1 MKKACCTAALALILA
16 AAAVMPA
23 KAEKGGEKLNV
34 FVSIPPQKHFVEQ
47 IAGDGVSIKVMVSP
61 GAHPATYEPT
71 ARQMAA
77 LSECD
82 LYFAVGVPF
91 EKAWMKKIVGANP
104 DIRVVRTDA
113 WIEKQPVER
122 GSHNHNGHDHG
133 TADPHTWLSPPL
145 VMVQAR
151 HILTALTAADPEN
164 ADSYNSRYKD
174 FISKTAE
181 LDEKLRSLFPAGEK
195 KPEFMVFHPAWGYF
209 ADAYGLKQ
217 TAVET
222 EGKSPKAA
230 EISRIVEH
238 ARKKDIGTVLV
249 QPQISERTAEMI
261 ASEIRGELVK
271 ADPLAENW
279 QENLLEVAEIISR
292 ASR

>member
-1 MKKACCTAALALILA
+1 MKKAFFTAAAIVFLSA
-16 AAAVMPA
+16 AAAVTPA
-23 KAEKGGEKLNV
+23 EAESSGEKLNI

-47 IAGDGVSIKVMVSP
+47 IAGDRVDVRVMVAP
-61 GAHPATYEPT
+61 GSHPATYEPA

-77 LSECD
+77 LSECE

-91 EKAWMKKIVGANP
+91 EKAWMEKIMTANP
-104 DIRVVRTDA
+104 GLRVVHTDA

-122 GSHNHNGHDHG
+122 ESHQGHDHG
-133 TADPHTWLSPPL
+133 TADPHTWLSPPM

-151 HILTALTAADPEN
+151 HILTGLTAVDPEN
-164 ADSYNSRYKD
+164 ADLYNSRYKD
-174 FISKTAE
+174 FISETVE
-181 LDEKLRSLFPAGEK
+181 LDEKLRGLFPPGDK
-195 KPEFMVFHPAWGYF
+195 KHEFMVFHPAWGYF

-230 EISRIVEH
+230 EIRRIVEH
-238 ARKKDIGTVLV
+238 AEKKDIRALLV
-249 QPQISERTAEMI
+249 QPQISARTAEMI
-261 ASEIRGELVK
+261 AAEIDGEIVK

-279 QENLLEVAEIISR
+279 AENLIKVAEIINS